1 MRRGR
6 AVLDIIYHNLRLVH
20 LSGDD
25 NMKVAVRRITTHLMT
40 VGGDYDALLSYLE
53 YYGKRFLAP
62 HACDLAQHMFHDK
75 SVVVELGAGT
85 GWFGEA
91 IAQRLGASYL
101 ATDKRDWTEQTNV
114 VDLETE
120 DGLRRINFE
129 GRSDVLVVAVNL
141 LHCLEPAWRLKLYS
155 QLAKVSFMVAEY
167 RPTKPTQRMSYDKQI
182 EHLGCYR
189 FSPSE
194 LGTWVPNAK
203 DTRIGQYYVMLH
215 RKEVV

>member
-1 MRRGR
+1 MKGERST
-6 AVLDIIYHNLRLVH
+6 LDTMYHNLRLIHLEGSDDAKRAVH
-20 LSGDD
+20 HISD
-25 NMKVAVRRITTHLMT
+25 HLMT
-40 VGGDYDALLSYLE
+40 HGGNYSALLKYLE
-53 YYGKRFLAP
+53 YYGTQFLLP
-62 HACDLAQHMFHDK
+62 RACDYAAHMFHDK

-101 ATDKRDWTEQTNV
+101 ATDKRDWTKQTNV

-129 GRSDVLVVAVNL
+129 GRSDVLVVAVDL
-141 LHCLEPAWRLKLYS
+141 LHCLEPTWRLKLYS